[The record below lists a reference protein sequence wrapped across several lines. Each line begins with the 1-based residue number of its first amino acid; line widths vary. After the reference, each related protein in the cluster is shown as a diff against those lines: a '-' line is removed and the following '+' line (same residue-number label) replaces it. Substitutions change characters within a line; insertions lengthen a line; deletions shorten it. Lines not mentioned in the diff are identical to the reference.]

1 MATENYDLN
10 INVKTNAEGSVGSL
24 KKQLREAQAEVALL
38 SDKFGATSQQA
49 SLAAKKAAE
58 LRDRIGDAKALTD
71 AFNPDAKF
79 KAVTASLAG
88 LAGGFG
94 AVQGAMALFGAETDN
109 VQKTLLKV
117 QSAMALSQGLN
128 AVGESIDSFKTLAS
142 QISGNVIKA
151 FTTLR
156 GAIIA
161 TGVGALAIG
170 IGLLVANFEKVKET
184 INNLF
189 PSLGEFA
196 DKVKGIV
203 QIVTD
208 WAGITSQAAR
218 NQDDLKKATE
228 ASIFSLD
235 QSIKILQS
243 QDGKEAE
250 IYDLKKQRIKAQIS
264 LLKDEKDE
272 TIKKRVEL
280 NTELTIL
287 DNEEQKRKDKKAEEE
302 RKKAQKLEDEKRA
315 FNLRAKLQTQQE
327 DLALAEDGKKLQA
340 EADKSDA
347 DAAKAAEDDRI
358 KGLQY
363 ITDRTIEVN
372 KIRKDSDDNALANK
386 KANDAAVLEAQ
397 YQLEDAK
404 FAAVSAGLGLLES
417 LAGKNEA
424 LANTIFIVDRAMAI
438 AKVVVD
444 TQREIAGYYANPL
457 WSAFPDGGLTV
468 KTAAATGAKIR
479 AGISI
484 ATIAAT
490 SIAKFK
496 GGGSSGASVGVPS
509 MSTAAPIAPQLP
521 TASTTNISQQSINDI
536 GNNAVRAYVVESDV
550 TSSQDR
556 ITSIRQRARF
566 S

>member
-1 MATENYDLN
+1 MATENYGLN
-10 INVKTNAEGSVGSL
+10 INVQTNAEGSIGSL
-24 KKQLREAQAEVALL
+24 KKQLREAQAEVAIL

-58 LRDRIGDAKALTD
+58 LKDKISDAKALTD

-79 KAVTASLAG
+79 KSLTSSLAG
-88 LAGGFG
+88 VAGGFG
-94 AVQGAMALFGAETDN
+94 AVQGAMALFGAESDN

-117 QSAMALSQGLN
+117 QSAMALSQGLQ
-128 AVGESIDSFKTLAS
+128 AVGESVDSFKNLGT
-142 QISGNVIKA
+142 VIRTQVVTA
-151 FTTLR
+151 FSTLR

-170 IGLLVANFEKVKET
+170 LGLLIANFEKVKET
-184 INNLF
+184 INNTF
-189 PSLGEFA
+189 PSLGQFA

-203 QIVTD
+203 QFITD
-208 WAGITSQAAR
+208 WAGITSQLKR
-218 NQDDLKKATE
+218 NQEELKKANE

-235 QSIKILQS
+235 QSIKILES
-243 QDGKEAE
+243 QNGKEAE

-280 NTELTIL
+280 NTELTVL
-287 DNEEQKRKDKKAEEE
+287 DNEEDKRKTKLAEE
-302 RKKAQKLEDEKRA
+302 KKLKEKKLADELIA
-315 FNLRAKLQTQQE
+315 FNLRAKLQTQA
-327 DLALAEDGKKLQA
+327 DDKALAEDGKKLQE

-347 DAAKAAEDDRI
+347 EKAKAAEDDRI

-363 ITDRTIEVN
+363 ITDRAVEIN
-372 KIRKDSDDNALANK
+372 NIKKDADDKALANK

-404 FAAVSAGLGLLES
+404 FAAVSAGLGMLQT

-424 LANTIFIVDRAMAI
+424 LANTLFIIDRAMAI

-444 TQREIAGYYANPL
+444 TQREIAGYYANPT

-496 GGGSSGASVGVPS
+496 GGSSGGASPS
-509 MSTAAPIAPQLP
+509 TPNISTAAPITPPIPQ
-521 TASTTNISQQSINDI
+521 AATTNISQQSINDI

-550 TSSQDR
+550 TSSQER
-556 ITSIRQRARF
+556 ITAIRQRARF